1 MLSTKSKL
9 LNSNI
14 IYNKISLRLQIF
26 VKNKAKKKQ
35 KEQHKGRIKAAF
47 QRIFKRTLELLGAI
61 KETSVP
67 NEINQIVNWFEPQ
80 NPDITLIAYAF

>member
-26 VKNKAKKKQ
+26 VKNKAKKKKNKKNNT
-35 KEQHKGRIKAAF
+35 KE
-47 QRIFKRTLELLGAI
+47 E
-61 KETSVP
+61 
-67 NEINQIVNWFEPQ
+67 
-80 NPDITLIAYAF
+80 

>member
-26 VKNKAKKKQ
+26 MKNKAKKQQQ
-35 KEQHKGRIKAAF
+35 KEQHKGRTKAAF
-47 QRIFKRTLELLGAI
+47 QRIF
-61 KETSVP
+61 
-67 NEINQIVNWFEPQ
+67 
-80 NPDITLIAYAF
+80 